1 MNQQDA
7 RQLSQRTRGNISL
20 GYIGRVGEGENE
32 GLYRVGIDGILSD
45 WIEAGKT
52 RAGSKRTR
60 STYTKGEQ
68 VVVASPDGDISQGVI
83 ICSINSEQY
92 PEPTEDHEIDITQ
105 YDDGTVISY
114 HEGTNTLEVLVAGA
128 GIINIKCQTANVI
141 AEKQITFDT
150 PRAIFTGIVQVMKQ
164 IIGEGG
170 MTVSGGS
177 GGEVAT
183 FRGSVAVSGGDVKVD
198 GVGVKSHTHKEQGDG
213 NDVGQA
219 RG

>member
-1 MNQQDA
+1 MNRHEAQQQ
-7 RQLSQRTRGNISL
+7 RQRTRGAVSL

-68 VVVASPDGDISQGVI
+68 VVVVSPDGDISQGVI
-83 ICSINSEQY
+83 VCSINSEQY
-92 PEPTEDHEIDITQ
+92 PEPTEDHELDITT

-114 HEGTNTLEVLVAGA
+114 HEGTQTLEVLVAGA
-128 GIINIKCQTANVI
+128 GIINIKCQTANVV

-150 PRAIFTGIVQVMKQ
+150 PKAIFTGVVQVMKQ
-164 IIGEGG
+164 IIGQGG
-170 MTVSGGS
+170 MAVSGGA
-177 GGEVAT
+177 GGAVAT
-183 FRGSVAVSGGDVKVD
+183 FSGSVVVSGGDVKVD
-198 GVGVKSHTHKEQGDG
+198 GVGVKSHVHKEQGDG
-213 NDVGQA
+213 NDVGPA
-219 RG
+219 KG